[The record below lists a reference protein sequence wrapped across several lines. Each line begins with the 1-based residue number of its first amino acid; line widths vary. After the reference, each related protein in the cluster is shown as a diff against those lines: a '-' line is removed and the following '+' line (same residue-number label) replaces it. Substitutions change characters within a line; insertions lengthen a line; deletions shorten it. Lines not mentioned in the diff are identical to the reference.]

1 MLAYNHII
9 ISCPTWYD
17 GELQEDWIEF
27 LPKIAAL
34 DLNGKKIVM
43 FGMGDQEGYADYFLD
58 ALGIIAED
66 LIKAGAKIEGEW
78 PADGYDFN
86 KSKGLMPDGK
96 HFYGLG
102 LDEENQSELHDSR
115 LEKWFEM
122 LLPIFNINVEVIDGE
137 E

>member
-1 MLAYNHII
+1 
-9 ISCPTWYD
+9 
-17 GELQEDWIEF
+17 
-27 LPKIAAL
+27 
-34 DLNGKKIVM
+34 M

-78 PADGYDFN
+78 SAKGYDFN
-86 KSKGLMPDGK
+86 KSLGLMPDGK

-102 LDEENQSELHDSR
+102 LDEENQSELHDVR

-122 LLPIFNINVEVIDGE
+122 LLSIFNITVEIVEDNK
-137 E
+137 